1 MKEFTWQPD
10 WKMKRKKKPNV
21 NVIKFG
27 DGYEQRQQNGINNN
41 LRTYDVTFTGAEQRV
56 SEIERFLS
64 EHRGVHAFLWTPYG
78 DHSRSLYL
86 PRVGRN
92 QRNWIFNFGNN
103 VCRSGGINDRFCNI
117 RHSNHLQ
124 RRG

>member
-41 LRTYDVTFTGAEQRV
+41 LRTYDVTFTGAEQRARLNV
-56 SEIERFLS
+56 FLASTVESMRSCGRLMEIFKVALFAKS
-64 EHRGVHAFLWTPYG
+64 GKKPKKLAFQLWQ
-78 DHSRSLYL
+78 
-86 PRVGRN
+86 
-92 QRNWIFNFGNN
+92 QR
-103 VCRSGGINDRFCNI
+103 
-117 RHSNHLQ
+117 L
-124 RRG
+124 

>member
-1 MKEFTWQPD
+1 MKEFIWQPD
-10 WKMKRKKKPNV
+10 WKMKRKKKPSV
-21 NVIKFG
+21 NMIKFG

-78 DHSRSLYL
+78 DIQ
-86 PRVGRN
+86 GRFIC
-92 QRNWIFNFGNN
+92 QEWEETKETGFSTLATTF
-103 VCRSGGINDRFCNI
+103 VEVVA
-117 RHSNHLQ
+117 
-124 RRG
+124 